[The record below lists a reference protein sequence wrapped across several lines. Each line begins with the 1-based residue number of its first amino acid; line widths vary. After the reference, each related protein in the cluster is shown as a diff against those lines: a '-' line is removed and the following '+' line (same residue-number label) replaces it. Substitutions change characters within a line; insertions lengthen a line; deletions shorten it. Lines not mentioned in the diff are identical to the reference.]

1 MQAYFERFT
10 ITMTKEQAKNA
21 SHQGACDLDVKELS
35 ELPKIKRQM
44 KKINPAD
51 IAAELKDYGAW
62 DETELA
68 DYDANIQ
75 RILWIAAGNI
85 REENN

>member
-1 MQAYFERFT
+1 
-10 ITMTKEQAKNA
+10 
-21 SHQGACDLDVKELS
+21 
-35 ELPKIKRQM
+35 M